1 MKLRNKIKLAVS
13 LLVILTLFSVPA
25 SSCFSLNDKDYSGDI
40 SGFAKGITEISP
52 VAYQSEKEE
61 MNKNENKD
69 EETNTNEQKETEEM
83 EEEVLTETPSEA
95 ETSETEVHTNENLYI
110 EDTLLLGNSLVV
122 GIESVSQNK
131 PEVISEIGL
140 NLTGMKKYY
149 NKIKNTDF
157 KNVII
162 EMGTNEL
169 GWDDV
174 KFKTHYQNL
183 IDFIKEIN
191 EECSIF
197 LVSIPPV
204 SKEKSQSNN
213 TYTNKNVKRLNAAVK
228 SLCEENDLKY
238 IDCSNFFGEELSANM
253 TGDGIHL
260 NSSGYYNWYQYI
272 CECVGIVNT

>member
-1 MKLRNKIKLAVS
+1 MKLKNKMKLIVS
-13 LLVILTLFSVPA
+13 LLVMLTLFSVPA
-25 SSCFSLNDKDYSGDI
+25 SSYLSLNDKDYAGDI
-40 SGFAKGITEISP
+40 SGFAKCITEISP

-69 EETNTNEQKETEEM
+69 EQKETEEM
-83 EEEVLTETPSEA
+83 EEAVLTETPSEA
-95 ETSETEVHTNENLYI
+95 ETSETEIYTNKNLYI

-191 EECSIF
+191 EECFIF

-213 TYTNKNVKRLNAAVK
+213 TYTNKNVKRLNAVVK
-228 SLCEENDLKY
+228 SLCEENNLKY

-272 CECVGIVNT
+272 CECVGIANA